1 MIYKVHGNLQKK
13 MFVLCLYL
21 LVNYLILS
29 VQAFKNFLYLT
40 KRNKKQNNEGFS
52 EEFTAVYYL
61 PRRSNIAKKH
71 VLY

>member
-1 MIYKVHGNLQKK
+1 MTYKVHGNLQKK
-13 MFVLCLYL
+13 IFVLCLYL

-52 EEFTAVYYL
+52 EEFTADL
-61 PRRSNIAKKH
+61 PKRSNITKKY